1 MLKRNGMQLLAVLS
15 TQALWYSA
23 LTTLSVACWTGAT
36 AVGELEDIIV
46 LHFLPLLFSCGWLI

>member
-1 MLKRNGMQLLAVLS
+1 MQLLAVLN